1 MVEPTPTGKSDAG
14 GAQLLDAATTLINE
28 LSCFSAQAKECALEM
43 KTKKGPPES
52 VAQNVP
58 NIVKFWTEVQQAF
71 QGFHDICVLSVR
83 LFHSLLDRL
92 EGGTTSSEGVEN
104 ILVSLKSVCVSVGK
118 LLEEIVKVKHGSI
131 LTESNMYKGGF
142 TISLLYVL
150 FMMMFEGR
158 NQEFLG
164 ITSLEK
170 AIDSFADTWKTVQIG
185 RPESQKS
192 AEEVIRE
199 LKQTIVHVCI
209 MGDVLKPYDE
219 ASSIGRLESPYMRN
233 VFRTDEMSTSAKE
246 QLYCLRKYM
255 SEGCWERDDLK
266 RLFNKNVLEAIVSL
280 KLNSNVG
287 NPARKVAD
295 GYQEVYVALVMA
307 FNRNRRMEN
316 CVWEWRFNK
325 TLELIQGTDAEMRK
339 FIEVRDDVR
348 QVLQVAREGA
358 TRTKA
363 VLEKLMR
370 DPKLKCTGVSP
381 ADSPTCRRCTFKN
394 LLNHITQAV
403 LEDFLN
409 PSRWTWTLSS
419 PEPEA
424 KPRAFIHILKLLLS
438 NSEGGRGHYQH
449 EILNAMFPEEQGR
462 DLRDDKEAVWNQV
475 LKIEVPVYSLGE
487 SPIVDPNPDTPYM
500 DRPMRITW
508 NSGDMTDEGEQKLK
522 KWEWAAD
529 CTK

>member
-1 MVEPTPTGKSDAG
+1 MVEPTPTGNSDAS
-14 GAQLLDAATTLINE
+14 GAQLLDAATTLITE
-28 LSCFSAQAKECALEM
+28 LSRFSAQAKECALEM
-43 KTKKGPPES
+43 KNKKGPPES

-92 EGGTTSSEGVEN
+92 EGGTTSVGGVEN
-104 ILVSLKSVCVSVGK
+104 ILASLKSVCMNVGK

-131 LTESNMYKGGF
+131 LMESNMYEGGF

-170 AIDSFADTWKTVQIG
+170 AIDSFADTWKTVQID
-185 RPESQKS
+185 RSESPKS
-192 AEEVIRE
+192 TEQVIRK
-199 LKQTIVHVCI
+199 LKLTIVHVRI
-209 MGDVLKPYDE
+209 HQRYVYARGKLILLHRYALWGDVLKPYDE
-219 ASSIGRLESPYMRN
+219 ASSIGRLESLYMRN

-266 RLFNKNVLEAIVSL
+266 RLFNKNVLEAILSL
-280 KLNSNVG
+280 KLNSNAIK
-287 NPARKVAD
+287 PARKVAD
-295 GYQEVYVALVMA
+295 GYQEVYVALATA

-316 CVWEWRFNK
+316 CVWEWRFNT

-348 QVLQVAREGA
+348 RVLEVARDGA
-358 TRTKA
+358 TRTKV

-370 DPKLKCTGVSP
+370 DPKLKCTGISSAGETNGFEDSRVTFQHVSS
-381 ADSPTCRRCTFKN
+381 DSPTCRRY
-394 LLNHITQAV
+394 
-403 LEDFLN
+403 FLSS
-409 PSRWTWTLSS
+409 SRWTWTLSS

-424 KPRAFIHILKLLLS
+424 KPRAFIHVLKLLLS

-449 EILNAMFPEEQGR
+449 EILNAMFPEEQER

-487 SPIVDPNPDTPYM
+487 SPVSTQIRIHRTWI
-500 DRPMRITW
+500 DR
-508 NSGDMTDEGEQKLK
+508 
-522 KWEWAAD
+522 
-529 CTK
+529 